1 MHWQFINNCLSNSPV
16 SRVKQHPTMHFYLE
30 QWVRVS
36 PYNRSNK
43 SERTA
48 VPIYYHFAIKYRLFN
63 WLCIFIIL
71 STVQID
77 NDQPS
82 HPSHL
87 PLIPTNATSTILSPI
102 INIASTN
109 SPTTVVFLYLCL
121 PRIVA
126 SNCKSLVLK
135 SKLWPVGQR
144 ILKRIHHE
152 FKSVMVSRVYC
163 YKIPGSSGY
172 MLNFKFRL

>member
-102 INIASTN
+102 INIAR
-109 SPTTVVFLYLCL
+109 L
-121 PRIVA
+121 PNHRQRSYFSISVSRELSLRIVNRWCWNR
-126 SNCKSLVLK
+126 SCG
-135 SKLWPVGQR
+135 LWDRGYW
-144 ILKRIHHE
+144 K
-152 FKSVMVSRVYC
+152 
-163 YKIPGSSGY
+163 GSITN
-172 MLNFKFRL
+172 LNLWW